1 MNKAISMSTMEEDF
15 LSLTNKRKII
25 NDPLYGF
32 INFPSSRIYDL
43 IDHQLFQRLRRIR
56 QLGLT
61 FYVYPAANHT
71 RFQHAL
77 GAAHLMNTALEV
89 IWRKGYPVS
98 DEERDAAISAI
109 LLHDI
114 GHGPFSHALEHSIVE
129 TVDHEKLSGLFMQK
143 LNRSTGGSLDL
154 AIRIFNDDY
163 PRSFMHQLVSS
174 QLDMDRLDYL
184 NRDSFFT
191 GVTEGAVGY
200 ERIIKML
207 KVVNDQLVVERKG
220 IYSIEKYLISRRLM
234 YWQVYL
240 HKTVIAAEQMLV
252 KALSRAREL
261 AFSGTIVFATP
272 ALQAFLYPGSLSE
285 KPLDDTDHL
294 LDQFSKL
301 DDTDIFASIKAWV
314 DHPDRILSMLS
325 EGLLNR
331 NLSAIRIQ
339 KAPWD
344 PNLIE
349 DLRKKVIAATGFS
362 PVEAGYL
369 VYSDVITNNTY
380 AENDD
385 QILLYDNSG
394 QLIALPDASDIINVP
409 LLSRA
414 DSKYYLCYPK
424 WLFAPSDTNRSI
436 ESVTFN

>member
-1 MNKAISMSTMEEDF
+1 MNKAFSILQMDEEF
-15 LSLTNKRKII
+15 RLVPNKRKII

-32 INFPSSRIYDL
+32 INFPSPLIYDL
-43 IDHQLFQRLRRIR
+43 IDHPWFQRLRRIR

-77 GAAHLMNTALEV
+77 GAAYLMDTALDV
-89 IWRKGYPVS
+89 ISRKGYPVT
-98 DEERDAAISAI
+98 DEERDAAIAAI

-129 TVDHEKLSGLFMQK
+129 SVNHEQISGLFMNH
-143 LNRSTGGSLDL
+143 LNRSTGGALDQ
-154 AIRIFNDDY
+154 AISIFNGDY
-163 PRSFMHQLVSS
+163 PRSFFHQLVSS

-191 GVTEGAVGY
+191 GVTEGVVGY

-207 KVVNDQLVVERKG
+207 KVVDDQLVVERKG

-252 KALSRAREL
+252 KALKRAREL
-261 AFSGTIVFATP
+261 ACNGTHVFATP
-272 ALQAFLYPGSLSE
+272 ALHGFLYPGPLSDR
-285 KPLDDTDHL
+285 PMDDPDML
-294 LDQFSKL
+294 LEQFAKL
-301 DDTDIFASIKAWV
+301 DDSDIFASIKVWA
-314 DHPDRILSMLS
+314 DHSDKVLSLLS

-331 NLSAIRIQ
+331 KLPVIRIQ
-339 KAPWD
+339 KSPWNPEQID
-344 PNLIE
+344 H
-349 DLRKKVIAATGFS
+349 LRKKVSSEYGFS
-362 PVEAGYL
+362 PHEAEYL
-369 VYSDVITNNTY
+369 VFTDIITNSTY
-380 AENDD
+380 AENDE
-385 QILLYDNSG
+385 QILFYDNSG
-394 QLIALPDASDIINVP
+394 QLITLSEASDILNVP

-424 WLFAPSDTNRSI
+424 WLFANSDNKQS
-436 ESVTFN
+436 F

>member
-1 MNKAISMSTMEEDF
+1 MEEEF
-15 LSLTNKRKII
+15 HVIPNKRKII

-32 INFPSSRIYDL
+32 INFPSSWIYDL
-43 IDHQLFQRLRRIR
+43 IDHPWFQRLRRIR

-77 GAAHLMNTALEV
+77 GAAHLMNSALEV
-89 IWRKGYPVS
+89 ISRKGYQVTDS
-98 DEERDAAISAI
+98 ERDASIAAI

-129 TVDHEKLSGLFMQK
+129 TLDHEKLSELFMEK
-143 LNRSTGGSLDL
+143 LNRSSGGALDL
-154 AIRIFNDDY
+154 SIQIFKGGY
-163 PRSFMHQLVSS
+163 SRSFLHQLVSS

-191 GVTEGAVGY
+191 GVTEGTVGY

-240 HKTVIAAEQMLV
+240 HKTVIAAEQLLV

-261 AFSGTIVFATP
+261 AYNGTRVFATP
-272 ALQAFLYPGSLSE
+272 ALHDFLYPGQLSE
-285 KPLDDTDHL
+285 RPMDDPDL
-294 LDQFSKL
+294 LLEQFSKL
-301 DDTDIFASIKAWV
+301 DDTDIFASIKVWTE
-314 DHPDRILSMLS
+314 HPDKLLSLLS
-325 EGLLNR
+325 ENLLNR
-331 NLSAIRIQ
+331 KLPGIRIQ
-339 KAPWD
+339 KTPWNVD
-344 PNLIE
+344 QINR
-349 DLRKKVIAATGFS
+349 LRKKVVTEFGFTPHES
-362 PVEAGYL
+362 EFL
-369 VYSDVITNNTY
+369 VFSDKITNSTY

-385 QILLYDNSG
+385 QIQFFDNSG
-394 QLIALPDASDIINVP
+394 QLIPLSEASDIINVP

-414 DSKYYLCYPK
+414 DSKFFLCFPK
-424 WLFAPSDTNRSI
+424 WIFSNTDTNREI
-436 ESVTFN
+436 

>member
-1 MNKAISMSTMEEDF
+1 MEEEF
-15 LSLTNKRKII
+15 RAIANKRKII

-32 INFPSSRIYDL
+32 INFPSPVIYDL
-43 IDHQLFQRLRRIR
+43 IDHPWFQRLRRIR

-89 IWRKGYPVS
+89 IARKGYQVS
-98 DEERDAAISAI
+98 DEERDAAIAAI

-129 TVDHEKLSGLFMQK
+129 TIGHETISGLFMEK
-143 LNRSTGGSLDL
+143 LNKASGGALDL
-154 AIRIFNDDY
+154 AIRIFDDCY
-163 PRSFMHQLVSS
+163 SRSFLHQLVSS

-191 GVTEGAVGY
+191 GVTEGMVGS

-207 KVVNDQLVVERKG
+207 KVVDDQLVVERKG

-261 AFSGTIVFATP
+261 AYNGVDLWATP
-272 ALQAFLYPGSLSE
+272 VLHEFLFPGALSDRPM
-285 KPLDDTDHL
+285 DDPDHL
-294 LDQFSKL
+294 LEQFSKL
-301 DDTDIFASIKAWV
+301 DDTDIFSSIKVWV
-314 DHPDRILSMLS
+314 DHPDRVLSMLS

-331 NLSAIRIQ
+331 KLSGIRIA
-339 KAPWD
+339 KTPWD
-344 PNLIE
+344 ANLIE
-349 DLRKKVIAATGFS
+349 HLQKRLVNEFGFS
-362 PVEAGYL
+362 QHEAEYL
-369 VYSDVITNNTY
+369 VFTDKVSNSTY
-380 AENDD
+380 AENED
-385 QILLYDNSG
+385 QILLFENSG
-394 QLIALPDASDIINVP
+394 QLITLSEASDIINVS
-409 LLSRA
+409 LLSKA
-414 DSKYYLCYPK
+414 DSKFFLCFPK
-424 WLFAPSDTNRSI
+424 WLFAKNYTNIFS
-436 ESVTFN
+436 

>member
-1 MNKAISMSTMEEDF
+1 MP
-15 LSLTNKRKII
+15 NKRKII

-32 INFPSSRIYDL
+32 INFPSPLIYDL
-43 IDHQLFQRLRRIR
+43 VDHPWFQRLRRIR

-89 IWRKGYPVS
+89 ISRKGYPIQ
-98 DEERDAAISAI
+98 ENERDAAIAAI

-114 GHGPFSHALEHSIVE
+114 GHGPFSHALEHSIVQ
-129 TVDHEKLSGLFMQK
+129 TIDHEKLSGLFMQE
-143 LNRSTGGSLDL
+143 LNRSFGYALDL
-154 AIRIFNDDY
+154 SIQLFNDDY
-163 PRSFMHQLVSS
+163 PKPFLHQLISS

-207 KVVNDQLVVERKG
+207 QVYDNQLVAERKG

-261 AFSGTIVFATP
+261 AYNGTEVFATP
-272 ALQAFLYPGSLSE
+272 ALYGFLYPGPLSDR
-285 KPLDDTDHL
+285 PLEDPGLL
-294 LDQFSKL
+294 LDQFARL
-301 DDTDIFASIKAWV
+301 DDNDIFASIKAWA
-314 DHPDRILSMLS
+314 DHPDRILSLLS
-325 EGLLNR
+325 ANLLNR
-331 NLSAIRIQ
+331 RLSAIRIQ
-339 KAPWD
+339 KTPWD
-344 PNLIE
+344 LNQIE
-349 DLRKKVIAATGFS
+349 HLRTKAVKEFGFS
-362 PVEAGYL
+362 MHEAEFL

-380 AENDD
+380 EEKDD
-385 QILLYDNSG
+385 QILFLDNSG
-394 QLIALPDASDIINVP
+394 QLIPLSEASDIINVS
-409 LLSRA
+409 LLNRA
-414 DSKYYLCYPK
+414 DRKYYLCYPK
-424 WLFAPSDTNRSI
+424 WLFAG
-436 ESVTFN
+436 

>member
-1 MNKAISMSTMEEDF
+1 MEEEF
-15 LSLTNKRKII
+15 RMVPNKRKII

-32 INFPSSRIYDL
+32 INFPSPVIYDL
-43 IDHQLFQRLRRIR
+43 IDHPWFQRLRRIR

-77 GAAHLMNTALEV
+77 GAAHLMNNALEA
-89 IWRKGYPVS
+89 ISRKGYPVTE
-98 DEERDAAISAI
+98 EERDAAIAAI

-129 TVDHEKLSGLFMQK
+129 TVDHEKLSGLFMQQ
-143 LNRSTGGSLDL
+143 LNRITGGALDL
-154 AIRIFNDDY
+154 AIRIFDDRY
-163 PRSFMHQLVSS
+163 SRSFLHQLVSS

-184 NRDSFFT
+184 IRDSFFT

-207 KVVNDQLVVERKG
+207 RVVDDQLVVERKG

-261 AFSGTIVFATP
+261 AYNGTRVFATP
-272 ALQAFLYPGSLSE
+272 ALHGFLYPGPLSDR
-285 KPLDDTDHL
+285 PMDDPDLL

-301 DDTDIFASIKAWV
+301 DDTDIFASIKAWA
-314 DHPDRILSMLS
+314 DHPDRILSLLS

-331 NLSAIRIQ
+331 KLFGIRIQ
-339 KAPWD
+339 KTPWNPD
-344 PNLIE
+344 QIGQ
-349 DLRKKVIAATGFS
+349 LRKKASAGFGFS
-362 PVEAGYL
+362 PHEAEYL
-369 VYSDVITNNTY
+369 VFSDTITNSTY
-380 AENDD
+380 AEHED
-385 QILLYDNSG
+385 QILFYDNSG
-394 QLIALPDASDIINVP
+394 QLITLPEASDIINVP

-424 WLFAPSDTNRSI
+424 WLFDHPDTNR
-436 ESVTFN
+436 

>member
-1 MNKAISMSTMEEDF
+1 MNKAISIPPMEEEF
-15 LSLTNKRKII
+15 CTVPNKRKII

-32 INFPSSRIYDL
+32 INFPSSLIYDL
-43 IDHQLFQRLRRIR
+43 IDHPWFQRLRRIR

-77 GAAHLMNTALEV
+77 GAAHLMNTALEA
-89 IWRKGYPVS
+89 ISRKGHPVTE
-98 DEERDAAISAI
+98 DERDAAIAAI

-129 TVDHEKLSGLFMQK
+129 TIGHEKLSGLFMQQ
-143 LNRSTGGSLDL
+143 LNRLTGGALDL
-154 AIRIFNDDY
+154 SMLIFNDEY
-163 PRSFMHQLVSS
+163 SRSFLHQLVSS

-191 GVTEGAVGY
+191 GVAEGTVGS

-220 IYSIEKYLISRRLM
+220 IYSIEKYLFSRRLM

-261 AFSGTIVFATP
+261 ACNGTNVFATP
-272 ALQAFLYPGSLSE
+272 ALHGFLYPGPLSQRPMYDPDSLLE
-285 KPLDDTDHL
+285 
-294 LDQFSKL
+294 QFAKL
-301 DDTDIFASIKAWV
+301 DDTDIFASIKVWA
-314 DHPDRILSMLS
+314 DHPDKVLSLLS

-331 NLSAIRIQ
+331 KLSGIRIR
-339 KAPWD
+339 KIPWD
-344 PNLIE
+344 PNQIE
-349 DLRKKVIAATGFS
+349 CLRNKAVKEYGFS
-362 PVEAGYL
+362 PHEAEYL
-369 VYSDVITNNTY
+369 VFSDIITNSTY

-385 QILLYDNSG
+385 QILFYDNSG
-394 QLIALPDASDIINVP
+394 QLITLSEASDIINVP

-414 DSKYYLCYPK
+414 DSKYYLCCPK
-424 WLFAPSDTNRSI
+424 WLFANLDTNQAI
-436 ESVTFN
+436 

>member
-1 MNKAISMSTMEEDF
+1 MNKAIGIPLMEEEF
-15 LSLTNKRKII
+15 RVIPNKRKII

-32 INFPSSRIYDL
+32 INFPSSLIYDL
-43 IDHQLFQRLRRIR
+43 IDHPWFQRLRRIR

-89 IWRKGYPVS
+89 IGRKGYPVT
-98 DEERDAAISAI
+98 DEERDAAIAAI

-129 TVDHEKLSGLFMQK
+129 TVGHEKLSGLFMQQ
-143 LNRSTGGSLDL
+143 LNRSSGGALDL
-154 AIRIFNDDY
+154 SIRIFNDDY
-163 PRSFMHQLVSS
+163 SRSFLHQLVSS

-191 GVTEGAVGY
+191 GVAEGVVGS

-207 KVVNDQLVVERKG
+207 RVVNDQLVVERKG

-261 AFSGTIVFATP
+261 AGNGTKLFTTP
-272 ALQAFLYPGSLSE
+272 ALHAFLYPGLLSE
-285 KPLDDTDHL
+285 RPMDDPDL
-294 LDQFSKL
+294 LLGFSKL
-301 DDTDIFASIKAWV
+301 DDSDIFASVKVWAE
-314 DHPDRILSMLS
+314 HPDRVLSLLS

-331 NLSAIRIQ
+331 KLPGIRIQ
-339 KAPWD
+339 KTPWD
-344 PNLIE
+344 PNRIE
-349 DLRKKVIAATGFS
+349 SLRRKVVTEFGFS
-362 PVEAGYL
+362 PHEAEYL
-369 VYSDVITNNTY
+369 VFSDIITNNTY

-385 QILLYDNSG
+385 QILFYDNSG
-394 QLIALPDASDIINVP
+394 QLVTLSEASDIINVP

-424 WLFAPSDTNRSI
+424 WLFAKSDTNQA
-436 ESVTFN
+436 F

>member
-1 MNKAISMSTMEEDF
+1 MDEEF
-15 LSLTNKRKII
+15 RSVSNKRKII

-32 INFPSSRIYDL
+32 INFPASLIYDL
-43 IDHQLFQRLRRIR
+43 IDHPWFQRLRRIR

-89 IWRKGYPVS
+89 IARKGYPVTE
-98 DEERDAAISAI
+98 DERDAAIAAI

-129 TVDHEKLSGLFMQK
+129 TIDHEKLSGLFMQE
-143 LNRSTGGSLDL
+143 LNRSAGGALDL
-154 AIRIFNDDY
+154 SISIFNNDY
-163 PRSFMHQLVSS
+163 SRSFLHQLVSS

-191 GVTEGAVGY
+191 GVTEGVVGS

-207 KVVNDQLVVERKG
+207 RVINDQLVVERKG

-252 KALSRAREL
+252 KALRRAREL
-261 AFSGTIVFATP
+261 AYSRTNVFATP
-272 ALQAFLYPGSLSE
+272 ALQGFLYPGPLSDH
-285 KPLDDTDHL
+285 PMDDPGLL

-301 DDTDIFASIKAWV
+301 DDTDIFASIKVWAG
-314 DHPDRILSMLS
+314 HPDRVLSLLS

-331 NLSAIRIQ
+331 KLPGIRIQ
-339 KAPWD
+339 KTPWNPGQID
-344 PNLIE
+344 F
-349 DLRKKVIAATGFS
+349 LRRKAVTEFRFS
-362 PVEAGYL
+362 PHEAEYL
-369 VYSDVITNNTY
+369 VFSDVITNSTY

-385 QILLYDNSG
+385 QIQFFENNG
-394 QLIALPDASDIINVP
+394 QLTTLSEASDIINVP

-414 DSKYYLCYPK
+414 DNKYYLCYPK
-424 WLFAPSDTNRSI
+424 WLFADSENFLPS
-436 ESVTFN
+436 